1 MRYLTRLRELSPQE
15 LDAVARD
22 GHFLRAVKTLGKGEQ
37 VRILLLLARER
48 VAELSIESKA
58 ALIKMLQSGS
68 TRRHHEMAVRD
79 LILSTHG
86 PELTRL
92 KRALDRAA
100 DHRNLHQLIYHDL
113 DLDEVRQ
120 KILAHFLEEA
130 AEHPSP
136 ELKII
141 SDVDDT
147 YYRNWVDPRYPPRTV
162 YPGVVQLF
170 RELDGLELGDL
181 VFLTGRPGHRSG
193 YLEKYYRR
201 RLGALGAEE
210 ITLLTGSFMHQFVRP
225 WIFTRKWLNLER
237 YRAFFPEMGF
247 VMFGDSG
254 QADPEFLTQALQRY
268 PNQVKAALLHMVVPL
283 SLDRLKRC
291 NDAGVMFFD
300 TYVGAA
306 VHLHEKGLLTAE
318 SVDRVAHAARA
329 NLAAIDFEDQDMR
342 RSREEELARDLAAAQ
357 AVLAAADAAASR

>member
-1 MRYLTRLRELSPQE
+1 MGMRYLTRLRELSPPE
-15 LDAVARD
+15 LDAAARD
-22 GHFLRAVKTLGKGEQ
+22 SSFLRVFKKLGKGEQ
-37 VRILLLLARER
+37 VRLLLLFARER
-48 VAELSIESKA
+48 VAELSVASKI
-58 ALIKMLQSGS
+58 ALLKMLQSGR

-86 PELTRL
+86 AELTRL
-92 KRALDRAA
+92 KRALDKAA

-120 KILAHFLEEA
+120 AILNHFLVEA
-130 AEHPSP
+130 EEHPSQ

-147 YYRNWVDPRYPPRTV
+147 FYRNWVDPRYPARTV

-170 RELDGLELGDL
+170 RELDGVELGDL

-210 ITLLTGSFMHQFVRP
+210 ITLLTGSFLHQFVRP

-237 YRAFFPEMGF
+237 YRSFFPEMGF

-268 PNQVKAALLHMVVPL
+268 PGQVRAALLHMVIPL

-291 NDAGVMFFD
+291 NDAGIVFFD

-306 VHLHEKGLLTAE
+306 VHLHERGLLTTEA
-318 SVDRVAHAARA
+318 VDRVAAAARA
-329 NLAAIDFEDQDMR
+329 NLAAVDFRDPPMRKARED
-342 RSREEELARDLAAAQ
+342 ELARDLAAVQ
-357 AVLAAADAAASR
+357 GLSSAS